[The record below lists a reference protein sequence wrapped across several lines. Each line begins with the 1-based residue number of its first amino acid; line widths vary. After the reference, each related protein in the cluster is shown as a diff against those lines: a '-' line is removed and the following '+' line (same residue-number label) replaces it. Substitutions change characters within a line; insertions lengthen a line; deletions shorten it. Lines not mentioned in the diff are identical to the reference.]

1 MTTLDTV
8 KIKNMLDDLVN
19 ANAINLKEFKF
30 RIERLGYII
39 HKLEVQ
45 SSSVH
50 NDATLIVKD
59 IDNNYYTIGV

>member
-1 MTTLDTV
+1 MTILDTV

-19 ANAINLKEFKF
+19 ANALNLKDFKF
-30 RIERLGYII
+30 HIEKLGYLI

-45 SSSVH
+45 TSSIH

-59 IDNNYYTIGV
+59 INNKYYVIGV

>member
-1 MTTLDTV
+1 MTILDTV

-39 HKLEVQ
+39 HKLELQ
-45 SSSVH
+45 SSSIH

-59 IDNNYYTIGV
+59 IDNKYYTIGV

>member
-1 MTTLDTV
+1 MTILDTV

>member
-1 MTTLDTV
+1 MTILDTV

-45 SSSVH
+45 SSSIH